1 MSWPGSDT
9 GCLFDA
15 DYLKI
20 ASEREGHNKITE
32 MMCPGDENRAD
43 RSVVALPKLSAIKWD
58 APIPRLEFKP
68 RPFGRPLDARPLAC
82 AAHAGGSPWRHREA
96 RLEPAWAGGDGRA

>member
-32 MMCPGDENRAD
+32 MMCPGDEIRAD
-43 RSVVALPKLSAIKWD
+43 CSVVALPELNAIKWD
-58 APIPRLEFKP
+58 ASIPQLQFKP
-68 RPFGRPLDARPLAC
+68 RRFRRPLDARALAC
-82 AAHAGGSPWRHREA
+82 AVRADGSPWRHREA
-96 RLEPAWAGGDGRA
+96 RLDPAWAGGDGRA

>member
-1 MSWPGSDT
+1 MSWSGSDT

-43 RSVVALPKLSAIKWD
+43 MSVVALPKTQCYKMGRTYSATAIQ
-58 APIPRLEFKP
+58 APAL
-68 RPFGRPLDARPLAC
+68 RPFA
-82 AAHAGGSPWRHREA
+82 
-96 RLEPAWAGGDGRA
+96 